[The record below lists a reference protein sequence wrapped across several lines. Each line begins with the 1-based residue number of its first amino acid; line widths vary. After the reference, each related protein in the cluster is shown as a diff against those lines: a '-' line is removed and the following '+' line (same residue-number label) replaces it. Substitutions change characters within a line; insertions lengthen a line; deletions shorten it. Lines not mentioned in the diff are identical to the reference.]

1 VWKIGIVDRL
11 GSAITI
17 SQDVVVARAACDP
30 ADRAQLASVYLITI
44 SVPNKSAMQIWIARA
59 RSLRNAHCRIFFSR
73 NADAGGPKTC
83 LRTSWD
89 SASQIR
95 SENPR
100 STYCIAERYRNHT
113 NSVFQR

>member
-17 SQDVVVARAACDP
+17 SQNVVVARAACDP

-73 NADAGGPKTC
+73 NADAGGQKLVC
-83 LRTSWD
+83 ARRG
-89 SASQIR
+89 IV
-95 SENPR
+95 PR
-100 STYCIAERYRNHT
+100 KFALKILVRRIA
-113 NSVFQR
+113 